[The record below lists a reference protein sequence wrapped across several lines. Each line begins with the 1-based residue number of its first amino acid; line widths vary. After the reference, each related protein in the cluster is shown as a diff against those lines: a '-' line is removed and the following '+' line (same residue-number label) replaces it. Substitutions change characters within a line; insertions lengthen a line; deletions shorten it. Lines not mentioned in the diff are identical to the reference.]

1 MPNAERDRDLESIH
15 QARQLGRAAVAAQQQ
30 IEGFSQEQ
38 IERICSESIHLDR
51 LAMVKEVEVDR
62 ERGPDARRIDWGG
75 NRDVPATRN
84 SKSHGMFTD
93 RKIGEDL
100 LGKRIGRWRIDRN
113 EIRSIDV
120 VEVEQGRSEAR
131 VVIDLEVRSVENL
144 GFYRKYSTSEG
155 RLRLSYELI
164 ADEWSIVDIQDLS
177 FKISQRRG
185 N

>member
-1 MPNAERDRDLESIH
+1 
-15 QARQLGRAAVAAQQQ
+15 
-30 IEGFSQEQ
+30 
-38 IERICSESIHLDR
+38 
-51 LAMVKEVEVDR
+51 
-62 ERGPDARRIDWGG
+62 
-75 NRDVPATRN
+75 
-84 SKSHGMFTD
+84 MFTD